1 MRILLVMHPGI
12 PVPPPLYG
20 GHERLV
26 YLFAEEYS
34 RLGHEVTLLAGPG
47 SKVNGNVIT
56 FGVNNLKRSKQQQ
69 LKEVVFAWRWLIN
82 HQHDFDLIHNFGRL
96 AYLLPLLNKPVKKI
110 MTYGRP
116 VTRHGIKL
124 VNMSHSRNLV
134 FTACSNYCVSTGN
147 VAGSWKTVYNAIRFA
162 DYQLREQVENLAPL
176 MFLGRLDRIKGA
188 HVAIEVA
195 KATGRRLLLAG
206 NISDEDDGKAY
217 YESVLAPQIDQET
230 IIYLGPLNDEQ
241 KNKYLGQAAALLFP
255 ISWNEPFGL
264 VMIEANACGTPVIA
278 FNGGS
283 VPEVIEPGTNGLI
296 VDSVDQMIA
305 AVGVAEKIDRRR
317 CRSWAEERF
326 DVKKIALDY
335 LELASLWE

>member
-1 MRILLVMHPGI
+1 MIMDPGI

-26 YLFAEEYS
+26 YLFAEEYI
-34 RLGHEVTLLAGPG
+34 RLGHQVTLLAGPD
-47 SKVNGNVIT
+47 SQFNGKVIT
-56 FGVNNLKRSKQQQ
+56 FGVNNLKRSKQQR
-69 LKEVVFAWRWLIN
+69 LKELVFAWRWLIN
-82 HQHDFDLIHNFGRL
+82 HRHDFDLVHNFGRL

-116 VTRHGIKL
+116 VARRGIKL
-124 VNMSHSRNLV
+124 VDMLPNRNLV

-147 VAGSWKTVYNAIRFA
+147 VAGRWKTVYNAIRFA

-206 NISDEDDGKAY
+206 NISGEDDGKAY
-217 YESVLAPQIDQET
+217 YESVLAPQIDQEN
-230 IIYLGPLNDEQ
+230 IIYLGALNDEQ

-255 ISWNEPFGL
+255 ISWDEPFGL

-278 FNGGS
+278 FKRGS
-283 VPEVIEPGTNGLI
+283 VPEVIEPGINGLI

-305 AVGVAEKIDRRR
+305 AVDIAEKMDRRR
-317 CRSWAEERF
+317 CRSWSEERF

-335 LELASLWE
+335 LALASSWE

>member
-1 MRILLVMHPGI
+1 MDPGI

-26 YLFAEEYS
+26 YLFAEEYT
-34 RLGHEVTLLAGPG
+34 RLGHQVTLLAGPD
-47 SKVNGNVIT
+47 SQVNGKVIT
-56 FGVNNLKRSKQQQ
+56 FGVNNLQRSKQQR
-69 LKEVVFAWRWLIN
+69 LKELVFTWRWLIN
-82 HQHDFDLIHNFGRL
+82 NKHDFDLIHNFGRL

-116 VTRHGIKL
+116 VAQRGMRL
-124 VNMSHSRNLV
+124 VNMLPNQNLV

-147 VAGSWKTVYNAIRFA
+147 VAGQWKTIYNAIGFR
-162 DYQLREQVENLAPL
+162 DYQLKEKVDDLAPL
-176 MFLGRLDRIKGA
+176 MFLGRLDRVKGA
-188 HVAIEVA
+188 HIAIRVA

-206 NISDEDDGKAY
+206 NISEEQGDKAY
-217 YESVLAPQIDQET
+217 FEFEIAPQIDQQQ
-230 IIYLGPLNDEQ
+230 IIYLGPVNDKQ
-241 KNKYLGQAAALLFP
+241 KSKYLGQAAALLFP

-278 FNGGS
+278 FNRGS
-283 VPEVIEPGTNGLI
+283 VPEVIEPGINGLI

-305 AVGVAEKIDRRR
+305 AVSAAEKIDRRR

-335 LELASLWE
+335 LALASS